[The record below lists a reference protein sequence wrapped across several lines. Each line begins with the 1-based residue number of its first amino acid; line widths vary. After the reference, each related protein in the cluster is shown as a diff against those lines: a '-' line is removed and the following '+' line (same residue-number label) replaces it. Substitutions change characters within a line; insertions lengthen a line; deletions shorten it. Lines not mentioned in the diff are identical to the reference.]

1 VARLGGLHEL
11 LTGPVDT
18 SRRSLGALA
27 WARQS
32 GGRLSRSHQLT
43 LLMEAALL
51 RLNARLRRQQQPPF
65 CVDLG
70 SIRVP
75 DSGLCK
81 SASELLIS
89 VSEPWLVN
97 HCLRTFLWAAIL
109 GMKGQ
114 HRFDEELLFVASAL
128 HDLGLTGAGARL
140 SPSQAE
146 CFAVEGAFA
155 AERFLAEHG
164 VDHRRQELVAE
175 AISLHLNVKVPLS
188 HGIEAHLLHEGAAL
202 DVVGGRFDEVAA
214 TTRHEVLGVH
224 PRLGMKSGLVAAF
237 EQQSSMRPR
246 SRAGFLCRLGFISMI
261 RHAPFEDH
269 A

>member
-1 VARLGGLHEL
+1 MARPGGVHEL
-11 LTGPVDT
+11 LTGQVNT
-18 SRRSLGALA
+18 SRRSLGTLA
-27 WARQS
+27 WARHT
-32 GGRLSRSHQLT
+32 GGRLSRSNQLR

-65 CVDLG
+65 RVDLG

-81 SASELLIS
+81 SASELLTS

-109 GMKGQ
+109 GKKGQ

-128 HDLGLTGAGARL
+128 HDLGLTSAGARL
-140 SPSQAE
+140 SPRNAD

-155 AERFLAEHG
+155 AEQFLAKHG
-164 VDHRRQELVAE
+164 VDHRRQEVVAE
-175 AISLHLNVKVPLS
+175 AISLHLNVRVSLS

-202 DVVGGRFDEVAA
+202 DVVGGRFDEVSAA
-214 TTRHEVLGVH
+214 TRNEVLGVH

-237 EQQSSMRPR
+237 EQQSTMRPR
-246 SRAGFLCRLGFISMI
+246 SRAGLLCGLGFISMI

-269 A
+269 T